1 MEDLTTAAQQ
11 LTGSANPLWQWVFCG
26 AVFLFFLIFS
36 QLYRYYAVKL
46 AAKLFK
52 RLRGSAWKDLLHAVT
67 GPVASLIFLLGL
79 CIALWNLPLGTTAL
93 ATTRSLTTRGA
104 RLVTLA
110 LLAWAGCGI
119 VDTTPTFNFKFL
131 GSAEAVRRMLRRAL
145 KVLIVVF
152 AALAAMG
159 ELGFQVSGLIAGLG
173 LGGLTVSLAA
183 KDSAANLFAGL
194 VLLVEKPFAI
204 GDWITCAGVE
214 GTVEDLTFRST
225 KIRGLDNTLSIV
237 PNSVVSA
244 GLITNGSSRK
254 MRMGQ
259 FTLTVCYETPHKTLE
274 LLMRDLRD
282 LLAADSALH
291 SDTVLVRFVGFSAS
305 SMDIL
310 VRYFTKSAD
319 YNESLAINE
328 RLYFAIL
335 DLMERH
341 GVSFAFPSTS
351 VYLQNATPQTPA
363 EIQPT
368 T

>member
-26 AVFLFFLIFS
+26 AAFLLFLLFS
-36 QLYRYYAVKL
+36 QLYRYYAVNL
-46 AAKLFK
+46 ATRLIK
-52 RLRGSAWKDLLHAVT
+52 RLRGSAWEDLLHAIT
-67 GPVASLIFLLGL
+67 GPLASLIFLLGL
-79 CIALWNLPLGTTAL
+79 CIALWNLPLSSAAL
-93 ATTRSLTTRGA
+93 ATTRSLTARGA

-119 VDTTPTFNFKFL
+119 VDTTPAFTFKFL

-159 ELGFQVSGLIAGLG
+159 ELGFQVSGLITGLG

-214 GTVEDLTFRST
+214 GTVEDLNFRST

-237 PNSVVSA
+237 PNAVVSA
-244 GLITNGSSRK
+244 GLITNGSNRK

-259 FTLTVCYETPHKTLE
+259 FTLTICYETPRKTLE
-274 LLMRDLRD
+274 LLMRDLRA
-282 LLAADSALH
+282 LLLSDSALH
-291 SDTVLVRFVGFSAS
+291 SDTVLVRFVGFSSS

-310 VRYFTKSAD
+310 VRYFTKSVD

-328 RLYFAIL
+328 RLYLSIM

-351 VYLQNATPQTPA
+351 VYLQNVAPPTPA
-363 EIQPT
+363 AMPPT
-368 T
+368 S

>member
-11 LTGSANPLWQWVFCG
+11 LTGSANPFWQWVFCV
-26 AVFLFFLIFS
+26 AIFLLFLLLS
-36 QLYRYYAVKL
+36 QLYRYKAVKL
-46 AAKLFK
+46 TTRLFK
-52 RLRGSAWKDLLHAVT
+52 RLRGSAWEDLLHAIT
-67 GPVASLIFLLGL
+67 GPVASFIFLLGL
-79 CIALWNLPLGTTAL
+79 CIALWNLPLSTAAL
-93 ATTRSLTTRGA
+93 TTTRNLTARGA

-119 VDTTPTFNFKFL
+119 VDTTPAFKFKFL

-152 AALAAMG
+152 TVLAAMG
-159 ELGFQVSGLIAGLG
+159 ELGFQVSGLITGLG

-225 KIRGLDNTLSIV
+225 KIREMDNTLSIL

-254 MRMGQ
+254 MRMGE
-259 FTLTVCYETPHKTLE
+259 FTLTVCYETPRKTLE

-282 LLAADSALH
+282 MLSADSALH
-291 SDTVLVRFVGFSAS
+291 SGTVLVRFVGFSAS

-328 RLYFAIL
+328 RLYLAIM

-351 VYLQNATPQTPA
+351 VYLQNATPPKPTNTTP
-363 EIQPT
+363 PV
-368 T
+368 